1 MYIPERFIKTV
12 TLHILKNQ
20 FSENSLRV
28 PLLLGIHGKPGDGK
42 TFQCEQV
49 LKHLGVKTLLISGG
63 QLESQDAGEPA
74 QLIRKTYLEASEC
87 ITDKQCQAAAIL
99 INDIDTGLGE
109 WGDLVQY
116 TVNRQTALGE
126 LMHLVDYPYQ
136 VENKRTKRIPIIMTG
151 NDFSKLYEPLV
162 RAGRMTSFFWQ
173 PTLGEKAIMVRHI
186 FTHLTQ
192 DESYSLVETLQK
204 IANSE
209 LTIAFFAHL
218 NSTLYDAA
226 LWSSFGTLPLPQI
239 LPEFFKERLPS
250 FNNKLSLDELIEHGE
265 RLIQSGQLVN
275 HLRG

>member
-1 MYIPERFIKTV
+1 M
-12 TLHILKNQ
+12 
-20 FSENSLRV
+20 
-28 PLLLGIHGKPGDGK
+28 
-42 TFQCEQV
+42 
-49 LKHLGVKTLLISGG
+49 
-63 QLESQDAGEPA
+63 
-74 QLIRKTYLEASEC
+74 
-87 ITDKQCQAAAIL
+87 
-99 INDIDTGLGE
+99 
-109 WGDLVQY
+109 
-116 TVNRQTALGE
+116 
-126 LMHLVDYPYQ
+126 DYPYQ

-239 LPEFFKERLPS
+239 LPEFFKVKLPS